1 MPTWCQQSGL
11 DLFSPFSRITVI
23 VLNGRHGELIHIK
36 RISMPLK
43 RSVHFVRRGDV
54 RGDKYCS
61 FPDLVLNFPPAQRHT
76 APSGLVME
84 IIYFQLFK
92 QHISKWFIYFVK
104 MWEHQSSSGPLMK
117 WTHLPYIMFYM
128 DFYAW
133 GMKMQMKEMRIILV
147 KKDSCTFNCCK
158 D

>member
-23 VLNGRHGELIHIK
+23 VLNGRHGELIHIR

-61 FPDLVLNFPPAQRHT
+61 FPSWPGAQLTPRTATHCPLWAGNGDYILSAIQT
-76 APSGLVME
+76 TCFKVIYLLCKDVGASKLLRSFNEVNAPSIHYVLYGFLCLRHE
-84 IIYFQLFK
+84 NANERNENYAYKKRQLYF
-92 QHISKWFIYFVK
+92 
-104 MWEHQSSSGPLMK
+104 
-117 WTHLPYIMFYM
+117 
-128 DFYAW
+128 
-133 GMKMQMKEMRIILV
+133 
-147 KKDSCTFNCCK
+147 
-158 D
+158 